1 MSHRR
6 TFLQQSTAAIL
17 ASQTLP
23 ALGQSASKKIRI
35 AQIGTEHAHAGGK
48 LSTLLDLPHRYEMAG
63 VVAESELHKKEA
75 LNDKTY
81 HNINWLTE
89 GEILNDPSIQAI
101 AVETNVDQL
110 VPTALRCVT
119 AGKHIHLDKPAGE
132 NNEDFQTV
140 VSIAK
145 QKKLQIQMGY
155 MYRYNP
161 AFQFCYQAV
170 QQGWLGDVFAI
181 HAVMSKKS
189 GDEARQTIAQYS
201 GGTMFE
207 LGCHLIDSIVYLLGK
222 PSNVSAFH
230 QQTNPQKD
238 SLRDNQIAVLEY
250 PSTMATVRASL
261 IEPFGFD
268 QRQFVVNG
276 TEGTI
281 EIQPIEPPQ
290 LKIASKINPKY
301 RNGFH
306 PVELPESKGRYHEQL
321 IDFADTIQGKKPTD
335 FSYQHDLDAHAAILQ
350 ASL

>member
-1 MSHRR
+1 MTYRR
-6 TFLQQSTAAIL
+6 TFLHQTSAAIL

-23 ALGQSASKKIRI
+23 ALGNSTPEKIKI
-35 AQIGTEHAHAGGK
+35 AQIGTEHAHASGK
-48 LSTLLDLPHRYEMAG
+48 LSTILNVPNIFELAG
-63 VVAESELHKKEA
+63 VAAESKSHQREA
-75 LNDKTY
+75 LKDRTY
-81 HNINWLTE
+81 HNVKWLTE
-89 GEILNDPSIQAI
+89 DEVLSDPSIQAI
-101 AVETNVDQL
+101 TVETNVDQL
-110 VPTALRCVT
+110 VPTALRCVQ

-145 QKKLQIQMGY
+145 EKKLQIQMGY

-161 AFQFCYQAV
+161 AFQFCYQAIK
-170 QQGWLGDVFAI
+170 QGWLGDVFSI

-189 GDEARQTIAQYS
+189 GDNARQTIAQYS

-222 PSNVSAFH
+222 PTKVTAFH
-230 QQTNPQKD
+230 KQTYPKKD
-238 SLRDNQIAVLEY
+238 SLRDNQIAILEY
-250 PSTMATVRASL
+250 PSAIATVRASL

-290 LKIASKINPKY
+290 LKIASNVNPKY

-306 PVELPESKGRYHEQL
+306 QVELPKSKGRYHEQL
-321 IDFADTIQGKKPTD
+321 IDFADTIQGKTQSA
-335 FSYQHDLDAHAAILQ
+335 FSYQHDLDTHAAILQ
-350 ASL
+350 ASI